1 MPAPRATAEQQVE
14 RVREHGLAGAG
25 LAGEHVQ
32 AGTEAQARALDQQQV
47 LDAQLSQHGSQV

>member
-1 MPAPRATAEQQVE
+1 MRTAAEQQIE

-32 AGTEAQARALDQQQV
+32 PLGEPQLGALDQQQI
-47 LDAQLSQHGSQV
+47 LDT